1 MPRPGDGPGRG
12 RAVASDPGGGERP
25 VGADA
30 GDVPQVAVAHVPAG
44 APEATVVGAGDDP
57 VADPDDGPVGGGDAM
72 ARDEAGAGEAMLE
85 EAYTAWQTDT
95 EHGRPAILIAPN
107 TRTVGALNTRA
118 HNDRAAAG
126 LVTRHGVT
134 TPDGTV
140 IGIGDRVVTRSNNRR
155 LRGAGGYVRNGDL
168 WDVTGIGSDGSLTA
182 TRVRRHSTP
191 TAGSVTRSRHGV
203 VLPPDYVAEHVD
215 LGYAT
220 TTHRAQGITVDRA
233 HVLAAPGMVRENL
246 YVAMT
251 RGRHHNHVYVAVDDV
266 DPSCDD
272 LPDAHPAPSGRD
284 VLEQILTTSGAE
296 LSATQ
301 TVTARRNDATSLK
314 RLGPIRQTLIAD
326 ASASRW
332 TQVCLL

>member
-72 ARDEAGAGEAMLE
+72 ARDEAGGGAVVVGAGVQGADGAGVGGDEDGWASVFGVGLPGGVGLF
-85 EAYTAWQTDT
+85 
-95 EHGRPAILIAPN
+95 EHGFP
-107 TRTVGALNTRA
+107 G
-118 HNDRAAAG
+118 AG

-233 HVLAAPGMVRENL
+233 HVLAAPGMVRE
-246 YVAMT
+246 
-251 RGRHHNHVYVAVDDV
+251 
-266 DPSCDD
+266 
-272 LPDAHPAPSGRD
+272 
-284 VLEQILTTSGAE
+284 
-296 LSATQ
+296 
-301 TVTARRNDATSLK
+301 
-314 RLGPIRQTLIAD
+314 
-326 ASASRW
+326 
-332 TQVCLL
+332 